1 MPGESE
7 RDFRARI
14 QQAAH
19 EERDRQVEALRQ
31 QYAPKLAAAQEKLR
45 RAQLAVDQQKQQS
58 QAQTVQSAIAVGAA
72 ALGFLFGRKTISKT
86 SINSAATAARSVT
99 RAYKQSQDVN
109 LIEQNATAAQQQM
122 NELNEQLQTAI
133 SAIQAKIDPATE
145 AFEPIS
151 IKPKKTDISVRV
163 FTLAWAPYRP
173 DAQGQ
178 MTPAY

>member
-1 MPGESE
+1 
-7 RDFRARI
+7 
-14 QQAAH
+14 
-19 EERDRQVEALRQ
+19 
-31 QYAPKLAAAQEKLR
+31 
-45 RAQLAVDQQKQQS
+45 LAVDQQKQQS

-163 FTLAWAPYRP
+163 FTLAWAPYRT
-173 DAQGQ
+173 DAHGQ

>member
-1 MPGESE
+1 
-7 RDFRARI
+7 
-14 QQAAH
+14 
-19 EERDRQVEALRQ
+19 
-31 QYAPKLAAAQEKLR
+31 
-45 RAQLAVDQQKQQS
+45 LAVDQEKQQS

-109 LIEQNATAAQQQM
+109 LIEQNVTAAQQQ
-122 NELNEQLQTAI
+122 LNDLNAQLQTEI
-133 SAIQAKIDPATE
+133 DAIQARIDPATE

-163 FTLAWAPYRP
+163 FTLAWAPYRKDP
-173 DAQGQ
+173 QGQ
-178 MTPAY
+178 ITPAH